1 MPWRFYFWGVF
12 TESDKKKVKEERQV
26 SPLDTSLQNL
36 NHYIYNT
43 GNIIL
48 KPESKTKV
56 SLRVPQDPT
65 GCFCSSKGHIFVV
78 LQFPQK

>member
-1 MPWRFYFWGVF
+1 M
-12 TESDKKKVKEERQV
+12 TKKVKEERQG
-26 SPLDTSLQNL
+26 SPLDTSLNNL
-36 NHYIYNT
+36 NHCIYNA

-56 SLRVPQDPT
+56 SLRVPQDHT
-65 GCFCSSKGHIFVV
+65 DSFCSSKGHIFVV